1 MQLDFLRG
9 LKWEPAVKSRLREL
23 PTTLLHLYNE
33 TYSQNV
39 ESRAEEEQNL
49 TKDALR
55 LLLCLQTPLRTGD
68 FMLALCSC
76 EDAELSAED
85 LIDLCSNF
93 VVLDTALDVFRFA
106 HLSVREFLEIK
117 ADYEPDRNHAVI
129 AKLCLKYLSAGTVT
143 KDTGHLNDEIARLE
157 LDSEKDNPSSLV
169 LVHKHPSKAAASLW
183 RMGGEITSLAC
194 GSCWKRLRDCPVFY
208 FDTPENHIVE
218 VCGDCVEKGRI
229 CESEDSCPLVTS
241 LTYGTANTVTTKQ
254 PYPEDGGAPGDTPN
268 PTISLTPF
276 FLNGFHQY
284 SCLYW
289 PFHVSKSMNHRLS
302 TPLQTIFLDFM
313 IGEQQTTSTSFVSWN
328 NTVLSSAR
336 LDFRDPTWGYD
347 LFADRTIRDG
357 ISLPAES
364 IYMAA
369 IWDFCDV
376 LEIRLNIDP
385 EAIGNVSQVNETP
398 VLHFASAHGSVNAA
412 QILLEKGAKLEQR
425 DRSSHTALGI
435 AIESQQREI
444 VQLLLERGADASA
457 KQGDCYPLH
466 QAVKKGH
473 LDVIYLLLK
482 YGAAPERGFML
493 DDPTLSLVALKGNEE
508 AMKLLLDNFKNTDSS
523 IKLLWKTV
531 TRVQKVMRTEGEAGL
546 LQSLST
552 WPTSTIANEFLGT
565 VLWTAVERKD
575 EACARLLLARKA
587 DPNSIFENVSVFE
600 MAARPVLKG
609 DFEQLKFVEMLLAH
623 GADPNVGKIGR
634 RLLALAIDYDRID
647 LLRLFAD
654 AGADLD
660 GDPLLRAVRNRNV
673 EIVRF
678 LLDRGADPKEVSV
691 RFFAGDLEP
700 RGMFAGHSVRDSEEI
715 GGLLSA
721 HGGGH

>member
-1 MQLDFLRG
+1 
-9 LKWEPAVKSRLREL
+9 
-23 PTTLLHLYNE
+23 
-33 TYSQNV
+33 
-39 ESRAEEEQNL
+39 
-49 TKDALR
+49 
-55 LLLCLQTPLRTGD
+55 
-68 FMLALCSC
+68 MLALCSC

-85 LIDLCSNF
+85 LVDLCSNF

-117 ADYEPDRNHAVI
+117 DDYEPDRNHAVI
-129 AKLCLKYLSAGTVT
+129 AKLCLKYLSTSTVT
-143 KDTGHLNDEIARLE
+143 KDTGHWNDEIARLE

-183 RMGGEITSLAC
+183 RMGGEITSLTC

-208 FDTPENHIVE
+208 FDTPENHIAE

-229 CESEDSCPLVTS
+229 CESEDGCPLATS
-241 LTYGTANTVTTKQ
+241 LTYGKTNTVTTKQ

-268 PTISLTPF
+268 PTISFTPF

-289 PFHVSKSMNHRLS
+289 PFHVSKSMIHRLS

-313 IGEQQTTSTSFVSWN
+313 IGEQQTASTSFMSWS

-336 LDFRDPTWGYD
+336 LGFRDLTWGYD
-347 LFADRTIRDG
+347 LFADSKIRDG
-357 ISLPAES
+357 ISLPADS

-376 LEIRLNIDP
+376 LELRLNIDP

-425 DRSSHTALGI
+425 NHSSHTALGI

-444 VQLLLERGADASA
+444 VHLLLERGADASA

-473 LDVIYLLLK
+473 LDIIYLLLK

-493 DDPTLSLVALKGNEE
+493 DDPTLSLVASKGNEE
-508 AMKLLLDNFKNTDSS
+508 AMKLLLDNLKNTDSS

-587 DPNSIFENVSVFE
+587 DPNSIIENVSVFE

-654 AGADLD
+654 AGADLH
-660 GDPLLRAVRNRNV
+660 GGPLVRAVRNRNI

-721 HGGGH
+721 HGGGR